1 MSTRR
6 SFLAGLVLCPICSGK
21 VFAEQAHWGYEAG
34 HGPEVWSKLDKAFSA
49 CSVGDQQ
56 SPVDLSGSVKADLPD
71 LGLDWTPQAYAIAN
85 NGHTIQADAAP
96 GSFLKLDGEIY
107 GLAQFHFHTPSEHAF
122 EGKRSA
128 MEAHFVHANGKG
140 QLAVVGM
147 LMRAGKPNASFA
159 AVMASAPKKEGRQNA
174 PALIDPN
181 LFLPSDRRFFR
192 YEGSLTIPPCSETV
206 NWNVFRQEIEVA
218 QTDIDAFRA
227 LYKMNARPLQ
237 PVNRRF
243 LLRNS

>member
-85 NGHTIQADAAP
+85 NGQTILSGRCARQLLEARWRDLWAGPISFPYAERTCLRRQAQRD
-96 GSFLKLDGEIY
+96 GSAFRPRQRQGSIGGRRHVDESRQAERIFRRGH
-107 GLAQFHFHTPSEHAF
+107 GLGAEKGRPAECA
-122 EGKRSA
+122 GADRS
-128 MEAHFVHANGKG
+128 
-140 QLAVVGM
+140 QSLSS
-147 LMRAGKPNASFA
+147 LRSP
-159 AVMASAPKKEGRQNA
+159 
-174 PALIDPN
+174 
-181 LFLPSDRRFFR
+181 FLP
-192 YEGSLTIPPCSETV
+192 L
-206 NWNVFRQEIEVA
+206 
-218 QTDIDAFRA
+218 
-227 LYKMNARPLQ
+227 
-237 PVNRRF
+237 
-243 LLRNS
+243 